1 MRGGASHRD
10 LFWYDSTMNTTL
22 PPPADETAR
31 RRRLALA
38 QQAYR
43 DFFAQ
48 CFWSYREDAEIT
60 EEKIPFVVTGLR
72 EQGGHAGYR
81 VAAELCR

>member
-1 MRGGASHRD
+1 MEPVANAP
-10 LFWYDSTMNTTL
+10 LT
-22 PPPADETAR
+22 DEAR
-31 RRRLALA
+31 QRRVELA

-60 EEKIPFVVTGLR
+60 EEKIPFVIGALR
-72 EQGGHAGYR
+72 ENGGHAGYR
-81 VAAELCR
+81 IAAQLCR